1 MDALIVKVVPRH
13 EVARQVF
20 DGVVCDLLSSYQEQ
34 RLMSF
39 RICRREAI
47 QCPSESSGPSGV
59 GAKAL
64 MRVCEKPLSRRGIAP
79 KGEYDVLRSAVQSKA
94 LPAIAWVVMY
104 RLKDGSIRA
113 HEPFRSSEGV
123 LLADFPPPFVA
134 RFFACP
140 PEQLQIHHRVN
151 DRVVAVHAPRRD
163 QLRFRIEEL
172 FQPLDGA
179 QSAGAKCLITSRIK
193 SHSRRGVIQKSC
205 IMILLRLL
213 TAQLRTQ

>member
-64 MRVCEKPLSRRGIAP
+64 MRVGEKPLSRLGIAP
-79 KGEYDVLRSAVQSKA
+79 KGKYAALCSA
-94 LPAIAWVVMY
+94 
-104 RLKDGSIRA
+104 
-113 HEPFRSSEGV
+113 
-123 LLADFPPPFVA
+123 
-134 RFFACP
+134 
-140 PEQLQIHHRVN
+140 LQIK
-151 DRVVAVHAPRRD
+151 A
-163 QLRFRIEEL
+163 F
-172 FQPLDGA
+172 PLIA
-179 QSAGAKCLITSRIK
+179 ST
-193 SHSRRGVIQKSC
+193 
-205 IMILLRLL
+205 
-213 TAQLRTQ
+213 

>member
-64 MRVCEKPLSRRGIAP
+64 MRVCEKPLSRRGIP
-79 KGEYDVLRSAVQSKA
+79 PNGKNPVLRPPSHIKA
-94 LPAIAWVVMY
+94 LPVIA
-104 RLKDGSIRA
+104 
-113 HEPFRSSEGV
+113 
-123 LLADFPPPFVA
+123 
-134 RFFACP
+134 C
-140 PEQLQIHHRVN
+140 
-151 DRVVAVHAPRRD
+151 
-163 QLRFRIEEL
+163 
-172 FQPLDGA
+172 
-179 QSAGAKCLITSRIK
+179 
-193 SHSRRGVIQKSC
+193 
-205 IMILLRLL
+205 
-213 TAQLRTQ
+213 